1 MGLIATSGV
10 ETAASVLCGSNSVA
24 FSAVDQSRIGALR
37 FFPKYACFLP
47 SAASLIKL

>member
-24 FSAVDQSRIGALR
+24 FSAVDQSCIWALEIFR
-37 FFPKYACFLP
+37 KICLLSSVGSFVD
-47 SAASLIKL
+47 